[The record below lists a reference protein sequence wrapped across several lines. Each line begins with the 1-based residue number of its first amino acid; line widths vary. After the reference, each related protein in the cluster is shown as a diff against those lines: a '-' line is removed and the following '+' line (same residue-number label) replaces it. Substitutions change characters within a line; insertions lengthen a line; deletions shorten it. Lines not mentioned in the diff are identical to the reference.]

1 MAASRNPVTEILNIQ
16 PPAPTSVPQSGLP
29 TVQGP
34 TAVNLSTPADPV
46 MTPQAPMM
54 SAELPAPPPSLDLPA
69 SLQGLLGSSSPQVAI
84 NEPIAAQNNALAQ
97 TGTVASNPQVP
108 VLDFRLQ
115 PTYAQ
120 GGMVGDNG
128 MPVMPQGMQ
137 QGQPMDSRQL
147 EMQLQDFMRKNPQQ
161 VQQIAQAIQAGL
173 QSGEITMEELN
184 MAEQMAMTA
193 LQNPDMYQYIRQF
206 AIQQGMATEQDLS
219 PQYDEGLIFVILLA
233 VRSAKEAGGTGAAP
247 MGGAQ
252 QPMMAMQGGGYIPKN
267 MSPTKD
273 GTGQRDDVAINV
285 SPGEYVIPK
294 KIVDAKGKEFFDNL
308 LKKYA

>member
-1 MAASRNPVTEILNIQ
+1 MAASRNPVTEILNMQ
-16 PPAPTSVPQSGLP
+16 PTAPTSVPQSGLP

-34 TAVNLSTPADPV
+34 TSVNLSTPADPV
-46 MTPQAPMM
+46 MVPQGGTM
-54 SAELPAPPPSLDLPA
+54 SAELPAPPPTLDLPA
-69 SLQGLLGSSSPQVAI
+69 SLQGLLGTTSPQVMV
-84 NEPIAAQNNALAQ
+84 NEPAIMQSNALAQ
-97 TGTVASNPQVP
+97 TGTVASNPQAP

-120 GGMVGDNG
+120 GGMVGENG

-147 EMQLQDFMRKNPQQ
+147 EMQLNDFMRQNPQQ

-219 PQYDEGLIFVILLA
+219 PQYDQGLIFVILLA
-233 VRSAKEAGGTGAAP
+233 VRSVKETGGMQGG
-247 MGGAQ
+247 MGGGAQ
-252 QPMMAMQGGGYIPKN
+252 QPVMNMASGGYVPRT
-267 MSPTKD
+267 MSPTRD
-273 GTGQRDDVAINV
+273 GSGQRDDVAINV

>member
-1 MAASRNPVTEILNIQ
+1 MAASRNPVTEILNMQ
-16 PPAPTSVPQSGLP
+16 SSAPTSVPQSGLP

-54 SAELPAPPPSLDLPA
+54 SAELPAPPPTLDLPA
-69 SLQGLLGSSSPQVAI
+69 SLQGLLGTTSPQVMI
-84 NEPIAAQNNALAQ
+84 NEPAINQNNALAQ

-115 PTYAQ
+115 PTYAD
-120 GGMVGDNG
+120 GGMVGENG

-137 QGQPMDSRQL
+137 QGKPMDARQL
-147 EMQLQDFMRKNPQQ
+147 EMQLNDFMRQNPQQ

-173 QSGEITMEELN
+173 QAGEITMEELN

-206 AIQQGMATEQDLS
+206 AIQQGMASEQDLS

-233 VRSAKEAGGTGAAP
+233 VRSAREAGGMGAMP
-247 MGGAQ
+247 MGGQQ
-252 QPMMAMQGGGYIPKN
+252 QPVMNMAGGGHIPMS
-267 MSPTKD
+267 MSPTRD
-273 GTGQRDDVAINV
+273 GSGKRDDVAINV

-294 KIVDAKGKEFFDNL
+294 KIVDAKGREFFDNL

>member
-1 MAASRNPVTEILNIQ
+1 MAASRNPVTEILNLQ

-34 TAVNLSTPADPV
+34 TAVNLSTPADPM

-69 SLQGLLGSSSPQVAI
+69 SLQGLLGTSSPQVAI
-84 NEPIAAQNNALAQ
+84 NEPAVAQNNPLAQ

-120 GGMVGDNG
+120 GGMVGENG

-137 QGQPMDSRQL
+137 TGQPMDSRQL

-233 VRSAKEAGGTGAAP
+233 VRSVKEMGGGMGAAP
-247 MGGAQ
+247 MGGQ
-252 QPMMAMQGGGYIPKN
+252 QPVMNMNGGGYIPKN
-267 MSPTKD
+267 MSPTRD
-273 GTGQRDDVAINV
+273 STGKRDDVAINV
-285 SPGEYVIPK
+285 SPGEFVIPK
-294 KIVDAKGKEFFDNL
+294 HIVDAKGIDFFNSL